1 MKEFCSATKGVNARS
16 WGRTMVNE
24 FLEAGY
30 LRREKKGFV
39 ITRTGKAVYQNY
51 YRSSNERFPR
61 MGGVDPV

>member
-1 MKEFCSATKGVNARS
+1 
-16 WGRTMVNE
+16 MVNE